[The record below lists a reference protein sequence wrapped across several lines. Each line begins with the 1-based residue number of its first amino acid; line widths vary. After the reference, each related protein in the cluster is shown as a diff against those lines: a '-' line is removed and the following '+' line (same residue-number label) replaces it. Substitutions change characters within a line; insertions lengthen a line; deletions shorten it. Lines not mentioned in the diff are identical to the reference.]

1 MLLTLTSTTRPARD
15 LGLLL
20 RKHPDRVQ
28 SFELSVGSGRVF
40 YPEAVDDRC
49 TAALLLDV
57 DPVGLVRGRPSSSED
72 GLVDAYV
79 NDRPY
84 AVSSFVSVA
93 IARIFGAALGG
104 RSEPPELAVRD
115 MQLEA
120 VMIPVAKAEDDLPAR
135 LFEPLGYVVKA
146 SDVDVPATARAG
158 AYQRISVSAK
168 ITVRELLAHL
178 YVLIPV
184 MDAQKH
190 YWVGDAEV
198 DKLFRHGANWLPS
211 HPERE
216 LITKRY
222 LKRAPGLARAALARL
237 AALDEGGGGAAATTR
252 ADVDES
258 ALERPLRLQDRR
270 IETVAAVLREGAVKS
285 VVDLGCGEGDLIAAL
300 ARDLGIDRL
309 VGVDVSV
316 RELTR
321 ARERLSHVTMSS
333 SRRDR
338 IELFQSSLLY
348 TDRRLQGFDAAAVLE
363 VIEHIEPE
371 RLATLERIVFGVI
384 RPRLVVLTTPNSEY
398 NALFPTLAPGR
409 LRHPDHR
416 FEWTRA
422 QFTDRVSGVAVRF
435 GYAVSFAAVGEPDPT
450 FGPPT
455 QMAVFRCN

>member
-84 AVSSFVSVA
+84 AISSFVSVA

-104 RSEPPELAVRD
+104 RAEPPELAARD

-120 VMIPVAKAEDDLPAR
+120 VMIPVAKTQDDLPAR

-168 ITVRELLAHL
+168 ITVRELLTHL

-198 DKLFRHGANWLPS
+198 DKLFRRGANWLPS

-216 LITKRY
+216 LIAKRY

-285 VVDLGCGEGDLIAAL
+285 VVVSAA
-300 ARDLGIDRL
+300 ARAISSQRL
-309 VGVDVSV
+309 PATSASTGSWASTF
-316 RELTR
+316 RCENSR
-321 ARERLSHVTMSS
+321 AR
-333 SRRDR
+333 
-338 IELFQSSLLY
+338 
-348 TDRRLQGFDAAAVLE
+348 G
-363 VIEHIEPE
+363 
-371 RLATLERIVFGVI
+371 
-384 RPRLVVLTTPNSEY
+384 
-398 NALFPTLAPGR
+398 
-409 LRHPDHR
+409 
-416 FEWTRA
+416 
-422 QFTDRVSGVAVRF
+422 SGCH
-435 GYAVSFAAVGEPDPT
+435 
-450 FGPPT
+450 
-455 QMAVFRCN
+455 M